1 MTLESFDKARGI
13 VIEKGALDAAI
24 ADLKDIMRNDTSKW
38 IMEVRANKSH
48 SLRSINHYGIL
59 PDVLNSILSIHLDK
73 RQALMDELA
82 KL

>member
-1 MTLESFDKARGI
+1 MTLESFNKARDI
-13 VIEKGALDAAI
+13 VIKISALDAAI
-24 ADLKDIMRNDTSKW
+24 ADLKDIMRNDTSEW

-59 PDVLNSILSIHLDK
+59 PDVLNSILSVHLDK